1 VFFLLNE
8 DCRRLV
14 LVRLEEEEA
23 APRLK
28 RLLWV
33 VTALLSSSLTSQT
46 NFRRSRPFI
55 SWEFLTIT
63 TITSSSENCCREM
76 KVKHAS
82 YIF

>member
-33 VTALLSSSLTSQT
+33 ATALSYVVDVANRRKPTFVVHVRLFRG
-46 NFRRSRPFI
+46 NF
-55 SWEFLTIT
+55 
-63 TITSSSENCCREM
+63 
-76 KVKHAS
+76 
-82 YIF
+82 

>member
-33 VTALLSSSLTSQT
+33 ATALSSSLTSQT
-46 NFRRSRPFI
+46 VANQLSSF
-55 SWEFLTIT
+55 
-63 TITSSSENCCREM
+63 TS
-76 KVKHAS
+76 V
-82 YIF
+82 YFVGIFNNNDNHIQQ